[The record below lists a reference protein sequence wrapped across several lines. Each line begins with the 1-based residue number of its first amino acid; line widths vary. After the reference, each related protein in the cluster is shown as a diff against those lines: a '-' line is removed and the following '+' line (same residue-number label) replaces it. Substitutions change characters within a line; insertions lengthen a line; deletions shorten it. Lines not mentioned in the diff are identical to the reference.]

1 MTLISLSSIAS
12 VVTWYHVAAAAV
24 GALGHKIW
32 SKLVGAEK
40 KLAAEV
46 EKLAAEAKSKL

>member
-1 MTLISLSSIAS
+1 MSISLGFIAQFA
-12 VVTWYHVAAAAV
+12 TWGHAAV
-24 GALGHKIW
+24 AVLGVVAHKVW